1 MASTETRK
9 DLVEKHKAIRDQL
22 EVLNQLGEKA
32 AEIHRQA
39 ILVMT
44 ETNSV
49 EVICSN
55 LRNELLQTDNNVV
68 EKLDRG

>member
-1 MASTETRK
+1 MSNPEQK
-9 DLVEKHKAIRDQL
+9 KNLELHKQVRDQL
-22 EVLNQLGEKA
+22 EVLNQLNEKA

-55 LRNELLQTDNNVV
+55 LRNELLETDNDIV
-68 EKLDRG
+68 EKLDKG

>member
-1 MASTETRK
+1 MGEPKQKKTLEQ
-9 DLVEKHKAIRDQL
+9 HKQIRDQL
-22 EVLNQLGEKA
+22 EKLNRLSEQA
-32 AEIHRQA
+32 AEIHRQT

-55 LRNELLQTDNNVV
+55 LRNELLQIDDAII
-68 EKLDRG
+68 EKLDER

>member
-1 MASTETRK
+1 MSNPQQKKTLEQ
-9 DLVEKHKAIRDQL
+9 HKQARDQL
-22 EVLNQLGEKA
+22 EKLNRLGEQA

-55 LRNELLQTDNNVV
+55 LRNELLEIDNGIV
-68 EKLDRG
+68 EKLDER